1 MSKTESVLRARLA
14 LALGIARLYD
24 LDRLDLTA
32 RSTIDQD
39 TQQAV
44 TRALRRLS
52 EPEQAR
58 AAGLYGFRL
67 FGEGD
72 DLSPVVYSL
81 MLFERGPNGSRLR
94 VQTDNYGGPLDINEG
109 IRLDLGSTAKLR
121 TLLNYLEIIAELH
134 RRYAG
139 RLPAELRSVALHRRD
154 WLSRWVIE
162 QLRQGPS

>member
-1 MSKTESVLRARLA
+1 VPSALRPEPTEALEPAPVSKTDSVLRARLGS
-14 LALGIARLYD
+14 ALGIARLYD

-32 RSTIDQD
+32 RSTIDHD

-81 MLFERGPNGSRLR
+81 ISSSAARVAAACECKPTITAGPWTSTRGS
-94 VQTDNYGGPLDINEG
+94 
-109 IRLDLGSTAKLR
+109 GSTSD
-121 TLLNYLEIIAELH
+121 
-134 RRYAG
+134 
-139 RLPAELRSVALHRRD
+139 PP
-154 WLSRWVIE
+154 
-162 QLRQGPS
+162 PSCARC